1 MSQANQFRH
10 YPNRASLAII
20 SLHSLSPSLSSPH
33 KSPTEP
39 RNLFAPITAATL
51 HSNENKMKRKKKK
64 KLYLFRAY
72 RLPFKDPPE
81 LAPMPRMHTFQS
93 FQDGRFFLVMV
104 DAAAL
109 AVRAGVGEDSELAG
123 VAIGAWTC

>member
-1 MSQANQFRH
+1 MSQANQFRR

-20 SLHSLSPSLSSPH
+20 SLLSLPPFQAPINPPPSLGIFLRRSLL
-33 KSPTEP
+33 P
-39 RNLFAPITAATL
+39 RCIQMKTRRR
-51 HSNENKMKRKKKK
+51 EKKIKKM
-64 KLYLFRAY
+64 YLFRAY